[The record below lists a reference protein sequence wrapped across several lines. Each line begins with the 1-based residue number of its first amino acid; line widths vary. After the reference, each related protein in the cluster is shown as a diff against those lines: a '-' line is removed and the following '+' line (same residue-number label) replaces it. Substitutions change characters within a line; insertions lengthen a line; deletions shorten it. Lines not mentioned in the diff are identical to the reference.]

1 MSKQSYKFVLFLL
14 LFFFPEEDSSELF
27 MHCYVL
33 HTSKRWGNV
42 PLLILFMS
50 QMPLRDNIISVGQC
64 SLKDFVQ
71 H

>member
-27 MHCYVL
+27 MRCYVL
-33 HTSKRWGNV
+33 HISKRWRNV
-42 PLLILFMS
+42 PFLILFMIE
-50 QMPLRDNIISVGQC
+50 MPLQDSIISVGQC